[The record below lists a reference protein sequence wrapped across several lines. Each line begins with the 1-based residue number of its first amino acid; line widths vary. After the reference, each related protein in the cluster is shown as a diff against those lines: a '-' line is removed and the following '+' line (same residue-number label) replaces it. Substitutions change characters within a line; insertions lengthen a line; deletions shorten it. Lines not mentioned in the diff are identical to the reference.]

1 MSNNVVVQN
10 VPTHA
15 ARSEPRFGNWL
26 ASDNIVIRY
35 LPLVLLAILW
45 EIVPRLGLV
54 DPSELPP
61 LSDVCRAWWALLI
74 DGSLVSNGISS
85 LINWAF
91 GLGSSIIVG
100 VALGIL
106 MARSPIIDDVA
117 SPLVKALY
125 PMPKSALIPVMIL
138 WLGLGAGS
146 KIASI
151 AMGCFLPVI
160 LSAYNGARGVDQTLV
175 WSARACGASEREVL
189 WEVILPGAL
198 PEILAGIRNAVAIS
212 FILLVASELLVGQ
225 SGLGYL
231 ISFLGEGGVYDA
243 MFAVVLTV
251 SALGFFADRAYLYFM
266 RRTLVW
272 RE

>member
-1 MSNNVVVQN
+1 MTSNNVF
-10 VPTHA
+10 T
-15 ARSEPRFGNWL
+15 
-26 ASDNIVIRY
+26 RY
-35 LPLVLLAILW
+35 LPLLLLAILW
-45 EIVPRLGLV
+45 EVAPRLHVV

-61 LSDVCRAWWALLI
+61 LSAVAMAWWGLLT
-74 DGSLVSNGISS
+74 DGDLWTNGVSSF
-85 LINWAF
+85 INWSF
-91 GLGSSIIVG
+91 GLGGAILIG
-100 VALGIL
+100 IALGVL
-106 MARSPIIDDVA
+106 MAWYQTVDDVA

-151 AMGCFLPVI
+151 GMSCLLPVI
-160 LSAYNGARGVDQTLV
+160 LSAYNGARGVDQALI

-212 FILLVASELLVGQ
+212 FIVLVASELLVGQ
-225 SGLGYL
+225 RGLGYL

-243 MFAVVLTV
+243 MFAVVITV

>member
-1 MSNNVVVQN
+1 MTSNSVF
-10 VPTHA
+10 T
-15 ARSEPRFGNWL
+15 
-26 ASDNIVIRY
+26 RY
-35 LPLVLLAILW
+35 LPLLLLAILW
-45 EIVPRLGLV
+45 EVAPRLHVV

-61 LSDVCRAWWALLI
+61 LSAVAMAWWGLLT
-74 DGSLVSNGISS
+74 DGDLWTNGVSSF
-85 LINWAF
+85 INWSF
-91 GLGSSIIVG
+91 GLGGAILIG
-100 VALGIL
+100 IALGVL
-106 MARSPIIDDVA
+106 MAWYQTVDDVA

-151 AMGCFLPVI
+151 GMSCLLPVI
-160 LSAYNGARGVDQTLV
+160 LSAYNGARGVDQALI

-212 FILLVASELLVGQ
+212 FIVLVASELLVGQ
-225 SGLGYL
+225 RGLGYL

-243 MFAVVLTV
+243 MFAVVITV